1 MSNINKPHKI
11 SKRSYRPEQ
20 RFCSECH
27 TFLKRSHILWRK
39 QLIGPTGMQAVTSW
53 AYRCPNPTCPGW
65 PQVYASAEA
74 ETLHLKHRRYSRE
87 LIVNLGYRRF
97 WQHQTIYELHQW
109 LTEDLG
115 VALTLR
121 HVLNLLADFLALL
134 RAAQPAKIR
143 QKLKQLKELVIGI
156 DGMQPEK
163 GNTCLYVVR
172 ELQVGLTLL
181 AENLDDSSQTSL
193 SEHLFEPLKQLA
205 AQLGL
210 GWRGIVTDAQ
220 ESLRLAIAQSLS
232 GVAHQTCQFHCLRD
246 AGDWTFQTDR
256 KLKKQLKAT
265 LRQRLI
271 TLQRRLSRL
280 PEANPYRAVLVDYA
294 EAIRTA
300 LLINGI
306 APFDLGGVSLFR
318 ALDDLANSLANCQ
331 KKGAIHFYLG
341 Y

>member
-1 MSNINKPHKI
+1 
-11 SKRSYRPEQ
+11 
-20 RFCSECH
+20 
-27 TFLKRSHILWRK
+27 
-39 QLIGPTGMQAVTSW
+39 MQEVSSW
-53 AYRCPNPTCPGW
+53 AYRCPNPTCPGS
-65 PQVYASAEA
+65 PQVYASVVA
-74 ETLHLKHRRYSRE
+74 ETLHLKHRRYSRA

-115 VALTLR
+115 VALTVR

-205 AQLGL
+205 AQVGL

-265 LRQRLI
+265 LRQRLM

-280 PEANPYRAVLVDYA
+280 PAANPYRAVLVDYA

-306 APFDLGGVSLFR
+306 APFDLGGVSLFT

-331 KKGAIHFYLG
+331 KKEVTHF
-341 Y
+341 

>member
-1 MSNINKPHKI
+1 
-11 SKRSYRPEQ
+11 
-20 RFCSECH
+20 
-27 TFLKRSHILWRK
+27 
-39 QLIGPTGMQAVTSW
+39 MQAVTSW

>member
-1 MSNINKPHKI
+1 
-11 SKRSYRPEQ
+11 
-20 RFCSECH
+20 
-27 TFLKRSHILWRK
+27 
-39 QLIGPTGMQAVTSW
+39 V
-53 AYRCPNPTCPGW
+53 
-65 PQVYASAEA
+65 
-74 ETLHLKHRRYSRE
+74 
-87 LIVNLGYRRF
+87 
-97 WQHQTIYELHQW
+97 
-109 LTEDLG
+109 
-115 VALTLR
+115 R

-143 QKLKQLKELVIGI
+143 QKLKRLKELVIGI

-306 APFDLGGVSLFR
+306 APFNLGGVSLFT
-318 ALDDLANSLANCQ
+318 ALDNLANSLANCQ
-331 KKGAIHFYLG
+331 KKGATRF
-341 Y
+341 

>member
-1 MSNINKPHKI
+1 
-11 SKRSYRPEQ
+11 
-20 RFCSECH
+20 
-27 TFLKRSHILWRK
+27 
-39 QLIGPTGMQAVTSW
+39 MQAVTSW
-53 AYRCPNPTCPGW
+53 AYRCPNSTCPGS

-97 WQHQTIYELHQW
+97 WQHQTIYELHEW

-115 VALTLR
+115 IALTVR

-143 QKLKQLKELVIGI
+143 QKLKRLKELVIGI

-172 ELQVGLTLL
+172 ELQIDLTLL
-181 AENLDDSSQTSL
+181 AENLDDSSQASL

-205 AQLGL
+205 TQLGL

-306 APFDLGGVSLFR
+306 APFDLGGVSLLR
-318 ALDDLANSLANCQ
+318 RS
-331 KKGAIHFYLG
+331 
-341 Y
+341 